1 MDNANSEAMIMII
14 VMPTM
19 FIIMGW
25 GFKMLLNFIQQRQL
39 TKLHFALQDKLLEKL
54 GSSPEALE
62 YLHSD
67 AGEKLFALISAE
79 RVNPYNR
86 ILGALQ
92 AGAVL
97 SLLSIGFLFLRG
109 MVSEGP
115 EVFSVVGVLGL
126 CLGLGFMV
134 SSAAAYLFSKRWG
147 LLDQSAENNA

>member
-1 MDNANSEAMIMII
+1 MDNAQSEAMMMII

-25 GFKMLLNFIQQRQL
+25 AFKTLLNFIQQRQL

-67 AGEKLFALISAE
+67 AGEKLFALVSAE
-79 RVNPYNR
+79 RVNPFNR
-86 ILGALQ
+86 ILTALQ

-97 SLLSIGFLFLRG
+97 GLLSVGFLFLRG
-109 MVSEGP
+109 MVRDGSEA
-115 EVFSVVGVLGL
+115 FTVVGVLGL
-126 CLGLGFMV
+126 CLGLGFII

-147 LLDQSAENNA
+147 LLDQSAENDA